1 MNDTPLNN
9 NQEIKSDAG
18 LDRLAPNDATPSI
31 MRAVDQKVTD
41 VKIDNTET
49 VKVDRVLPFN
59 PNEGR

>member
-1 MNDTPLNN
+1 MNDTPLNTS
-9 NQEIKSDAG
+9 QEVKSDAG
-18 LDRLAPNDATPSI
+18 LDRLASNDTTPAKV
-31 MRAVDQKVTD
+31 RAVDQKVTD